1 MTIFSFLKK
10 RKGENEAEFFLLLKE
25 KAKEK
30 DELEGEDKEKRGKKQ
45 KRRDFGNLS
54 FLHLFRLSYEI
65 FFPLFWDEL
74 YLLQTVLRTVSRA
87 GSLCVED
94 RLAHDAKSAPYP
106 QFCTLLA
113 K

>member
-1 MTIFSFLKK
+1 MRQKK
-10 RKGENEAEFFLLLKE
+10 
-25 KAKEK
+25 K

-54 FLHLFRLSYEI
+54 FLRLFRLPSEI
-65 FFPLFWDEL
+65 FFPPFLDAL
-74 YLLQTVLRTVSRA
+74 YLLQTVLRTVSRP
-87 GSLCVED
+87 GSLCVEN